1 MTKARREPVN
11 REERI
16 EPTPETLAKL
26 RPDPIHVLFDKGILT
41 SEQTDAVAEI
51 RAIYFA
57 IVGSLFTRAK
67 DYRRIG
73 YTKPELPGWVNDL
86 YGNYREWCADMGPFR
101 LPIIM
106 DTIIDGRPPVIEI
119 LLDGL
124 DAYIRCCKPARHTI
138 IQKKSLTINAR

>member
-1 MTKARREPVN
+1 MSKREPVR

-26 RPDPIHVLFDKGILT
+26 QPDPIHVLFDKGILT
-41 SEQTDAVAEI
+41 SEQTDAVVEI
-51 RAIYFA
+51 RSIYFA

-73 YTKPELPGWVNDL
+73 YAKPELPGWVNDL
-86 YGNYREWCADMGPFR
+86 YGNYREWCSDMGPFR

-106 DTIIDGRPPVIEI
+106 DTIIDSKPAVVEI

-124 DAYIRCCKPARHTI
+124 DSYILRKKGPRHTI
-138 IQKKSLTINAR
+138 RLDSNHQSVAL